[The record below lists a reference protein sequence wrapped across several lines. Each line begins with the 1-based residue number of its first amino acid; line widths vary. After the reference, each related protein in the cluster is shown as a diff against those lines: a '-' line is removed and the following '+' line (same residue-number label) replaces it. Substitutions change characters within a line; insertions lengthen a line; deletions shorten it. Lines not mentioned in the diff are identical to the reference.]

1 MGINHIVIFEDYKR
15 MNISIDEI
23 KQNIK
28 DVTLMHGDEELL
40 EIMELIAHKS
50 IKDAIKCL
58 KCDSI
63 TNKYTNKIVDILNC
77 YN

>member
-1 MGINHIVIFEDYKR
+1 MGINHIVIFEGYKR

-58 KCDSI
+58 KCDNI
-63 TNKYTNKIVDILNC
+63 NNKHVDKMIDILNC